1 MNNTF
6 YMDFTIADRFGV
18 LAVKDTYD
26 RAFKEWHTDYKMLT
40 ELVIALNHK
49 IWEHYHKH
57 NDALTQLYNDLWG
70 QADDY
75 AQTHLKG
82 DALTYFYNTTD

>member
-1 MNNTF
+1 MDNTF
-6 YMDFTIADRFGV
+6 YMDFTIADKFGAP
-18 LAVKDTYD
+18 AVKDTYD

-49 IWEHYHKH
+49 IWEHYNH
-57 NDALTQLYNDLWG
+57 NNTLAQLYNDLWG

-75 AQTHLKG
+75 AQTHLTG
-82 DALTYFYNTTD
+82 DALRYFYDTTD